1 MCNTSAPQVAYPKA
15 HAAEQQAAADCD
27 AAKQEMLKATTQQE
41 ETTVAYQ
48 KMKALCS
55 S

>member
-1 MCNTSAPQVAYPKA
+1 MCTTPSPGTSYPQA
-15 HAAEQQAAADCD
+15 HAAEQQAAGECA
-27 AAKQEMLKATTQQE
+27 AAKRDMLNASTE
-41 ETTVAYQ
+41 LEATVAYQ